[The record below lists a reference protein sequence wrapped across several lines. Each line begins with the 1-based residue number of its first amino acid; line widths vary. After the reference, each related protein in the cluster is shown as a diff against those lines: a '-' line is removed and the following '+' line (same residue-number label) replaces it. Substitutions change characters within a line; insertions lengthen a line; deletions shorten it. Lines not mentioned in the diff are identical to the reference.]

1 MDCIGTG
8 RRKKRPES
16 ILNLAQGG
24 RSGNPV
30 WRIFVEW
37 TIRKPEPGQWQSLN
51 HRKCCQ
57 LFPVGPLTRH
67 ESTYEREDSFRHFID
82 PEPLKPFCYSTCQ
95 KVTFLFFSPSLPSH
109 HSNTREVR
117 SSWAKGR
124 DLRKKEEVDSTPSP
138 YCCSRSWLRLR
149 RWREGL
155 SLLTETMSCVQRF
168 IFIFL
173 PSWHTSQS
181 SEVRWDD

>member
-1 MDCIGTG
+1 MSRVSSMDCIGTG
-8 RRKKRPES
+8 RRKKRPEY

-51 HRKCCQ
+51 RRKCCQ

-67 ESTYEREDSFRHFID
+67 ESTYEREDSFRHFLD

-95 KVTFLFFSPSLPSH
+95 KVTFLFFSPSFPSH
-109 HSNTREVR
+109 
-117 SSWAKGR
+117 
-124 DLRKKEEVDSTPSP
+124 PSQP
-138 YCCSRSWLRLR
+138 ESLFGKLRLR
-149 RWREGL
+149 VTWSGPFPSHLEKGV
-155 SLLTETMSCVQRF
+155 ETH
-168 IFIFL
+168 L
-173 PSWHTSQS
+173 
-181 SEVRWDD
+181 

>member
-1 MDCIGTG
+1 MNLRRVAIALELNILLGFFKVKLSRVSSMDCIGTG

-117 SSWAKGR
+117 SS
-124 DLRKKEEVDSTPSP
+124 
-138 YCCSRSWLRLR
+138 
-149 RWREGL
+149 
-155 SLLTETMSCVQRF
+155 
-168 IFIFL
+168 
-173 PSWHTSQS
+173 
-181 SEVRWDD
+181 